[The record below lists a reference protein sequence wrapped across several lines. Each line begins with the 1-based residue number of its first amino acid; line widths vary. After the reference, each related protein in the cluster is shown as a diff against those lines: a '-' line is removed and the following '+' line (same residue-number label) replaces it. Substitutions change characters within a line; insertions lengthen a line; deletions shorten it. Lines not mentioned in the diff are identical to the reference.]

1 VNCAATTTCT
11 CVIWTALPALHL
23 PTGTRR
29 GYYQQTA
36 SSATVHQVSSTSI
49 NHYSPSFRLH
59 PHKPAQPTLPPTN
72 QHSHQR
78 NATMQETDLH
88 YPPQT
93 CPFCTIAAAFPFP
106 SLPPSSSSPNTNSP
120 PPTPSLWKSSS
131 TLEQDLLKDSIPKE
145 EESDPEKT
153 SPSSFVVL
161 RSRDVVAFLDIL
173 PMTGG
178 HLLVT
183 TRQHK
188 VKVADMEAVESREI
202 GELRK
207 WML

>member
-1 VNCAATTTCT
+1 MCCNIDLRLRYLVSVTG
-11 CVIWTALPALHL
+11 PS
-23 PTGTRR
+23 PTYWNKTWI
-29 GYYQQTA
+29 YQQTA
-36 SSATVHQVSSTSI
+36 SSAPVHQLLSI
-49 NHYSPSFRLH
+49 FINQYSPSFRLH
-59 PHKPAQPTLPPTN
+59 PHNPAQPTLLVTN
-72 QHSHQR
+72 QR

-106 SLPPSSSSPNTNSP
+106 SSSPTSTSPSSP
-120 PPTPSLWKSSS
+120 PLTPSLWKSSS
-131 TLEQDLLKDSIPKE
+131 TLEQDLLKESIPKE

-153 SPSSFVVL
+153 SPNSFVVL

-202 GELRK
+202 GTLS
-207 WML
+207 